1 MGRCVG
7 GWRGEGEGEKREGVE
22 AMGLCQ
28 QRSPGEAGTK
38 TN

>member
-1 MGRCVG
+1 MW
-7 GWRGEGEGEKREGVE
+7 GWRGEGDGRGRGVGVE